1 MGELFLWD
9 GAAFEAILP
18 EGACDRPLVR
28 TAPRQGDAVLPLV
41 WKELPSFW
49 VQKGI
54 WQLNEGASALAE
66 MSVERQR
73 ELWRMSGLSVAE
85 GLPHERLFVVE
96 VCNLEPISVTRIYE
110 RRGQK
115 AALPMSAYSIGEN
128 LHGQGRSI
136 NNQGRED
143 LYDKDRSIN
152 NQGREDLYDK
162 DRSINNQ
169 GKEGAAIWRSSRAG
183 DWPGDAALRRVA
195 RVAVRVLYTLRLDVG
210 AAEVALA
217 GDGRCAVRGV
227 RPLLSDGAR
236 QSAALRRFAAT
247 LGAAGALDEDRRILL
262 GADPEFALLMPS
274 GKVAPAS
281 RFFGAGAGGAA
292 GADAVLLGRRLL
304 YPVAELRPA
313 PAESPAALAGNI
325 RRLMLAAAAKV
336 RDPGLRWVA
345 GAMPVPGLALGG
357 HIHISGAPLT
367 GRLLRL
373 LDSCAAYPLAMV
385 EDPAGRGRR
394 PRYGSLGDFRLQPHG
409 GFEYRT
415 LPSWLVSPAAA
426 KAAFALALLCAS
438 EALTLPRVP
447 AAEERFRAAYYAG
460 DRIELSA
467 CLDDIADVVT
477 RSASYEELAPCIEPL
492 FQAARAGKT
501 WDEKS
506 DFRLKWKIPLPQ
518 TD

>member
-1 MGELFLWD
+1 MGELFLWN
-9 GAAFEAILP
+9 GAAYEAILP
-18 EGACDRPLVR
+18 EEAHDRPLVK
-28 TAPRQGDAVLPLV
+28 TAPRPGDAVLPLS
-41 WKELPSFW
+41 WKELPGFCAPE
-49 VQKGI
+49 GI
-54 WQLNEGASALAE
+54 WQLNEGASALAK
-66 MSVERQR
+66 MSLERQR

-96 VCNLEPISVTRIYE
+96 ICNLEPLSVTRIYE
-110 RRGQK
+110 GREQK
-115 AALPMSAYSIGEN
+115 TALTILEYQN
-128 LHGQGRSI
+128 
-136 NNQGRED
+136 RED
-143 LYDKDRSIN
+143 LYD
-152 NQGREDLYDK
+152 QGR
-162 DRSINNQ
+162 SMNNQ
-169 GKEGAAIWRSSRAG
+169 GKGGAALWRSSRAG

-195 RVAVRVLYTLRLDVG
+195 RVAVRALYTLRLDVG

-247 LGAAGALDEDRRILL
+247 LGAAGALDEGRRILL

-426 KAAFALALLCAS
+426 KAAFALALLCAR
-438 EALTLPRVP
+438 EALTLPRIP

-460 DRIELSA
+460 DRSELSA

-492 FQAARAGKT
+492 FQAARSGKT

-506 DFRLKWKIPLPQ
+506 DFRLKWKIPLPKA
-518 TD
+518 D